1 MPWAPATSPGHGDQ
15 VSTGTSWS
23 ESLLCPFALPSAQDS
38 PQGAAVD
45 SDQQGAR
52 HCPMD
57 RVTRAQGAL
66 EKGSWQREGPSV
78 ENLVPDPLV
87 SPKGPK
93 APAWIGNS
101 W

>member
-1 MPWAPATSPGHGDQ
+1 
-15 VSTGTSWS
+15 
-23 ESLLCPFALPSAQDS
+23 
-38 PQGAAVD
+38 
-45 SDQQGAR
+45 
-52 HCPMD
+52 MD